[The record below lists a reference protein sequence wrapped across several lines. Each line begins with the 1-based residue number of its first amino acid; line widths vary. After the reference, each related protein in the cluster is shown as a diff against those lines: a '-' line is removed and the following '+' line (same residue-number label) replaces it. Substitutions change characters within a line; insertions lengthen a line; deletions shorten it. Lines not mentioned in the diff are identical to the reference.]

1 MKTAPKKTM
10 PETPSRRVTR
20 SQVRMRT
27 GGDEQAT
34 ILEVTTSVSGRKRG
48 RPPRKP
54 VIKTTEESDTGR
66 VAGRCDG
73 RDESGPAASEV
84 TRRLPSGK
92 DESRAATSEM
102 TKKTRNSNSQ
112 QSAIK
117 SHLWVSDSCR
127 KLYRDDVFS
136 VWPVVDL
143 YYICLFW
150 KRYIFASCPLHCV
163 SRRKMFCCFSC
174 LALIL
179 VKVSGML
186 LLIDVFSML

>member
-1 MKTAPKKTM
+1 M
-10 PETPSRRVTR
+10 PGTPSRQVTR

-54 VIKTTEESDTGR
+54 LIKTTEKSDTGR

-84 TRRLPSGK
+84 TTRRLPSGK
-92 DESRAATSEM
+92 DESRAATSEV
-102 TKKTRNSNSQ
+102 TKKTRNSNGQ

-117 SHLWVSDSCR
+117 SHLSVSDSCR
-127 KLYRDDVFS
+127 EVYRDNVFS
-136 VWPVVDL
+136 VLARGRSVLHLSVFEAL
-143 YYICLFW
+143 YIRKLSPELCVQKENVLSLQLFGANP
-150 KRYIFASCPLHCV
+150 RESVRTAS
-163 SRRKMFCCFSC
+163 SR
-174 LALIL
+174 
-179 VKVSGML
+179 
-186 LLIDVFSML
+186 